1 MLSWFGET
9 LYRLR
14 GVVLL
19 AAFVVIVAAT
29 IFGIGVFG
37 TLPKLGGPV
46 SAGESAKA
54 NAVVASTFSTQST
67 DVVLLL
73 SNNALKATDPAF
85 TQAATSLIATLKA
98 RSEVVS
104 LTSYY
109 ATHNPDLLSRD
120 GHETIVLMR
129 ISAQGGEQTS
139 NYLAIAPLITSPL
152 LHIEAGGFLIS
163 HIHFNDKIR
172 ADLAHAESI
181 ALPIVAILLL
191 VIFGGLVAAGLP
203 LLIGGESFFPSFAT
217 PAVPAILCR
226 RSNFCVN

>member
-19 AAFVVIVAAT
+19 AAFVVIAAAA
-29 IFGIGVFG
+29 IFGSGVFG
-37 TLPKLGGPV
+37 TFTQSSVPDPT
-46 SAGESAKA
+46 SEAGQA
-54 NAVVASTFSTQST
+54 NALVASTFNTQST

-73 SNNALKATDPAF
+73 SNNALKATGPAF

-98 RSEVVS
+98 RPEVVS

-109 ATHNPDLLSRD
+109 ATHNPDLLSGD

-129 ISAQGGEQTS
+129 ISAQGGGQTS

-152 LHIEAGGFLIS
+152 LHIEAGGSLVSNIP
-163 HIHFNDKIR
+163 R
-172 ADLAHAESI
+172 
-181 ALPIVAILLL
+181 VAQ
-191 VIFGGLVAAGLP
+191 
-203 LLIGGESFFPSFAT
+203 
-217 PAVPAILCR
+217 
-226 RSNFCVN
+226 